1 MLRWVLAA
9 FVLGVLVDPST
20 PHVRAQGLPHVE
32 ALPAP
37 GPASTGPVSPVGRTV
52 SGQAVESGRER
63 TQPARRRRAPS
74 PEGGWRAF
82 GGHTFFLLGG
92 TLLTGLAALGADGD
106 TLGPATLGVLVYTAG
121 GAALFGSLARRK
133 RWSPRVG
140 DALAG
145 LYPGAAVG
153 AIVGGLVATGAE
165 RRLASGLGFGALGG
179 AVVATWLFSR
189 LARALD
195 GGEERPGRGGRYAGL
210 IWLYVVGAALLAL
223 PAALATG
230 RGELVTAGAA
240 LGGLA
245 GLAHAA
251 VAPRL
256 RF

>member
-1 MLRWVLAA
+1 MLR
-9 FVLGVLVDPST
+9 FVLTSLVLTFAT
-20 PHVRAQGLPHVE
+20 PAFAQEPADVPQVE

-37 GPASTGPVSPVGRTV
+37 GPASPGGPAVNGQEAEPDHRAPTPPPRSRRT
-52 SGQAVESGRER
+52 
-63 TQPARRRRAPS
+63 PS

-82 GGHTFFLLGG
+82 GGQTFFLFGG
-92 TLLTGLAALGADGD
+92 ARVTGLAALGADGN
-106 TLGPATLGVLVYTAG
+106 TMGPATLGVLVYTAG

-133 RWSPRVG
+133 RWSPRLG

-153 AIVGGLVATGAE
+153 SLVGGLVATAAD
-165 RRLASGLGFGALGG
+165 RRLGRGLGFGALGG
-179 AVVATWLFSR
+179 ALVASWLFSR

-210 IWLYVVGAALLAL
+210 LWVYVVGAALLAL

-245 GLAHAA
+245 SFAHVA